1 MTEGIQ
7 SVYIFILNIVYQVT
21 GKIDKRVRNVIIWSF
36 SFLLIVLCIYNYS
49 VWSPRSGTI
58 QVERDIVG
66 CICLTVI
73 AVFSIDGA
81 LKKIKWNRV
90 FLIIWYGLAGMI
102 FLSGCLHS
110 VENSYWLWSVS
121 MLAGFPGFYLI
132 WQNRKDYQTLFNII
146 SSAMLIAT
154 LIYFAVC
161 LMTIDSDALLGG
173 RYRLFMQNP
182 NHLGKM
188 AASGMVAALYLSIQ
202 RKNSWIYGAACGMCI
217 KLAVLSGSRAALVI
231 IGAQLIVYFVFHIKS
246 VIRDRMYSRTA
257 VNLGI
262 FLVLLCV
269 CFWGYG
275 KSLEYYQAVH
285 EQEKIAEQTEKQQ
298 AVQGPEEAEPHQ
310 ESQKV
315 ETSAEVQT
323 ADEST
328 EMPITEESAEVP
340 VPEEA
345 APSGGTG
352 INNTEVLEERLTVK
366 GKTLDQF
373 TSGRVAIWKHLLK
386 KINLLGNDWKKYKR
400 GTPEYTY
407 QWAHNDI
414 IEITYRS
421 GVVAGIFEILF
432 LAYLSIYILKILCF
446 KQKVRIFHW
455 FIILSI
461 LVYGGYAMMDVISF
475 PFSMQYT
482 FMLFSSLMPLFERE
496 MDEKQKTLS

>member
-1 MTEGIQ
+1 MIESIQ

-58 QVERDIVG
+58 QFERDIVG

-73 AVFSIDGA
+73 AVFSIDGM

-202 RKNSWIYGAACGMCI
+202 RKNSWIYGAVCGMCI
-217 KLAVLSGSRAALVI
+217 KLAVLSGSRAALVT
-231 IGAQLIVYFVFHIKS
+231 IGAQLFVYLVFHIKA
-246 VIRDRMYSRTA
+246 VIKDRIYGKTA
-257 VNLGI
+257 VNLCV
-262 FLVLLCV
+262 FLGLLCV

-275 KSLEYYQAVH
+275 KGLEYCQAVH
-285 EQEKIAEQTEKQQ
+285 DQEKIAEQMETQQ
-298 AVQGPEEAEPHQ
+298 AVQVPEETVNSQ
-310 ESQKV
+310 ESQGAEEAANSQENQGAE
-315 ETSAEVQT
+315 ETSAVMPAPE
-323 ADEST
+323 EST
-328 EMPITEESAEVP
+328 AP
-340 VPEEA
+340 VE
-345 APSGGTG
+345 TD
-352 INNTEVLEERLTVK
+352 INNTKLLEDRLTVK

-455 FIILSI
+455 FVILSI

-482 FMLFSSLMPLFERE
+482 FMLFSSLMPLFDRE